1 MHPSF
6 KCIAWILFRNE
17 PEYYN
22 VVDNPIDMMRIQNKL
37 KNEEYDDIEQ
47 FTNDVHL
54 LTQNALAYYQVCLQ
68 NV

>member
-1 MHPSF
+1 M
-6 KCIAWILFRNE
+6 
-17 PEYYN
+17 
-22 VVDNPIDMMRIQNKL
+22 DNPIDMMRIQNKL

-68 NV
+68 ST